1 MTLRD
6 VLVSGEASPEEVVT
20 STQLRDNLNNV
31 LWMLSPMERPVVCL
45 RYGWFDSPPMA
56 LEELAKAYQVPLSR
70 VRQTEIR
77 ALRQLSRTLH
87 RIQKGRS
94 HGVQPIPLLCSASA
108 LAART
113 RTDGPAGDRQ
123 RQRPAC
129 LNGGGGG
136 GGPNTAP
143 AWKHPPASRARR
155 CGCGRGQR
163 RHPPLPWPP
172 SRPAPCAA
180 LSVAPFKTA
189 TSVQTC
195 GPC

>member
-87 RIQKGRS
+87 RIQKGNVR
-94 HGVQPIPLLCSASA
+94 
-108 LAART
+108 
-113 RTDGPAGDRQ
+113 GP
-123 RQRPAC
+123 
-129 LNGGGGG
+129 
-136 GGPNTAP
+136 
-143 AWKHPPASRARR
+143 RA
-155 CGCGRGQR
+155 
-163 RHPPLPWPP
+163 
-172 SRPAPCAA
+172 
-180 LSVAPFKTA
+180 
-189 TSVQTC
+189 
-195 GPC
+195 